1 MKAGWSEDIVMEGI
15 RWQDIRMNASD
26 FRRETPIP
34 DQALVR
40 SSDYFDK
47 GAESSCQNQRP
58 FRGMHIDLYQ

>member
-40 SSDYFDK
+40 SPDYFDK
-47 GAESSCQNQRP
+47 GVEFLSQNQ
-58 FRGMHIDLYQ
+58 